1 MSDRN
6 DSPNAAPDSAHSGMP
21 APAGHRRPGLLRRT
35 LFMMLGALL
44 LIGAIVLVKVM
55 LVRRMMASFHPP
67 APPVVT
73 TMAVHAQ
80 SWRNR
85 IHTIGSVR
93 AWRGADLS
101 PELGG
106 VVRQVRFRSGQDV
119 KADAVLVEL
128 NVDAE
133 RAQLRSLEAAAA
145 LAQITLRRDRAQ
157 WTAHAVSR
165 AVVDADE
172 ADLRSKRALVDQQ
185 RALIEKKIIRA
196 PFSGRLGITTVNP
209 GQYLNPGDKVVSLEA
224 IDRVFVDFTV
234 PQRDLARVSK
244 GAEVRIAVDAWP
256 ARTFHGRITAL
267 GSALDSVTRNLQVE
281 ATLPNRDHALAP
293 GMFATVQLGVG
304 KPYRVVVAPQ
314 TAVSFNPYGATVFV
328 AEPGK
333 AAHTFIAHRVFVTT
347 GATRGDQVAILQGLK
362 DGDVVVTSGQIKLKN
377 GALMQVDNTVLPLN
391 DANPTPQER

>member
-6 DSPNAAPDSAHSGMP
+6 DPHPVTPDCTNSG
-21 APAGHRRPGLLRRT
+21 APATPARRHPGLLRRT

-55 LVRRMMASFHPP
+55 LVRKMMASFHPP

-73 TMAVHAQ
+73 TMAVHAE
-80 SWRNR
+80 SWRDR

-93 AWRGADLS
+93 AWRGADLG
-101 PELGG
+101 PELAG
-106 VVRQVRFRSGQDV
+106 VVRHVRFRSGQDV
-119 KADAVLVEL
+119 KAGAVLVEL
-128 NVDAE
+128 NVDDE

-145 LAQITLRRDRAQ
+145 LARTTLRRDRAQ
-157 WTAHAVSR
+157 WTARAVSR
-165 AVVDADE
+165 AVIDADE
-172 ADLRSKRALVDQQ
+172 ADLRSKTALVDQQ

-234 PQRDLARVSK
+234 PQREVAQVSK
-244 GAEVRIAVDAWP
+244 RAEVQISVDAWP
-256 ARTFHGRITAL
+256 SRTFHGRITAV
-267 GSALDSVTRNLQVE
+267 GSTLDAATRNLQVE

-293 GMFATVQLGVG
+293 GMFATVRMGVG
-304 KPYRVVVAPQ
+304 APYRVIVAPQ

-333 AAHTFIAHRVFVTT
+333 NAHTFTARRVFVTT

-362 DGDVVVTSGQIKLKN
+362 EGDVVVTSGQIKLKN
-377 GALMQVDNTVLPLN
+377 GAPMQVDNKVLPLN
-391 DANPTPQER
+391 DANPTPQE

>member
-6 DSPNAAPDSAHSGMP
+6 DSPAMSAESGMP
-21 APAGHRRPGLLRRT
+21 ATAPRRQPSLLRRT
-35 LFMMLGALL
+35 LFMMVGALL
-44 LIGAIVLVKVM
+44 LIGVIALVKVM
-55 LVRRMMASFHPP
+55 LVRKMMASFHPP

-73 TMAVHAQ
+73 TMTVHQAT
-80 SWRNR
+80 WRDR

-93 AWRGADLS
+93 AWRGADLG
-101 PELGG
+101 PELAG
-106 VVRQVRFRSGQDV
+106 VVRRVRFRSGQDV
-119 KADAVLVEL
+119 TAGGALLEL
-128 NVDAE
+128 DVDDE

-145 LAQITLRRDRAQ
+145 LAQTTLRRDRAQ
-157 WTAHAVSR
+157 WAARAVSR
-165 AVVDADE
+165 AVIDADE

-234 PQRDLARVSK
+234 PQRDVGRMSK
-244 GAEVRIAVDAWP
+244 GAEVQIAVDAWP
-256 ARTFHGRITAL
+256 SRTFHGRITAL
-267 GSALDSVTRNLQVE
+267 GSILDSATRNLQVE
-281 ATLPNRDHALAP
+281 ATVANRDHALAP
-293 GMFATVQLGVG
+293 GMFATVRLGVG
-304 KPYRVVVAPQ
+304 TPYRVIVAPQ
-314 TAVSFNPYGATVFV
+314 TAVSFNPYGATVFL

-333 AAHTFIAHRVFVTT
+333 NPRTFRARRVFVTT
-347 GATRGDQVAILQGLK
+347 GATRGDQVAILQGLH

-377 GALMQVDNTVLPLN
+377 GSPMQVDNTVQPLN